1 MWMFLGD
8 LRFTGNEF
16 QRASYVEHSR
26 VSITVHTVANTF
38 SSSPLSHCTN
48 RHFANAL
55 LFEMRERLVAAVS
68 SGITDGPIG

>member
-1 MWMFLGD
+1 V
-8 LRFTGNEF
+8 
-16 QRASYVEHSR
+16 Y
-26 VSITVHTVANTF
+26 ITVHTVANTF